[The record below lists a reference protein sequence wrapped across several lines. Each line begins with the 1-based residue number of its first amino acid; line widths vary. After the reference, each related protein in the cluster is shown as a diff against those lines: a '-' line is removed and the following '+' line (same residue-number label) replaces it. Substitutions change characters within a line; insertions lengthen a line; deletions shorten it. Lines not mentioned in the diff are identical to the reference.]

1 MLLAFLFVF
10 LVAGVISCLFSLNAL
25 YTTLKTGLPYV
36 STPDWA
42 IEWLKKNLQLSASDV
57 VYELGC
63 GDARV
68 LSALAATNPKAKFIG
83 LEIQWWPYLWAKWR
97 TRDQANVRITRAD
110 FLKADLSSATLVYG
124 FFITV
129 MMPKVADR
137 LREILQA
144 GTRVISF
151 GFALPGWT
159 PTEEIPNP
167 RKARGSK
174 IRIYKKPSS

>member
-10 LVAGVISCLFSLNAL
+10 LAAGIISCIFSLNAL

-42 IEWLKKNLQLSASDV
+42 IDWLKKNIHLGSNDI

-68 LSALAATNPKAKFIG
+68 LSSIATANPEAKFVGI
-83 LEIQWWPYLWAKWR
+83 EIQWWPYFWAKWR
-97 TRDQANVRITRAD
+97 TRHQSNVTIIRGD
-110 FLKADLSSATLVYG
+110 FLKTELTNATLVYG

-129 MMPKVADR
+129 MMPKVAER
-137 LREILQA
+137 LQTVLQN
-144 GTRVISF
+144 GVKVISF

-159 PTEEIPNP
+159 PIEEIPNP
-167 RKARGSK
+167 KKSKGSK
-174 IRIYKKPSS
+174 IRIYKKQ

>member
-1 MLLAFLFVF
+1 MLLVWLFIFLA
-10 LVAGVISCLFSLNAL
+10 VAAIACVFSLNAL

-36 STPDWA
+36 STPNWV
-42 IEWLKKNLQLSASDV
+42 IGWLRENLNLAATDV

-68 LSALAATNPKAKFIG
+68 LSAIARANPTAKFIG

-97 TRDQANVRITRAD
+97 TRQQTNVSIIRGD
-110 FLKADLSSATLVYG
+110 FLKTDLSAATLIYG

-137 LREILQA
+137 LRQVLHD
-144 GTRVISF
+144 GVKVISF

-159 PTEEIPNP
+159 PVEEIPNP
-167 RKARGSK
+167 KKSKGSK
-174 IRIYKKPSS
+174 IRIYKK

>member
-1 MLLAFLFVF
+1 MLLVFLFVLLF
-10 LVAGVISCLFSLNAL
+10 ATTISCVFSINAL

-42 IEWLKKNLQLSASDV
+42 IDWLKTNLKLNDQDV
-57 VYELGC
+57 VYEWGC

-68 LSALAATNPKAKFIG
+68 LAAIAAVNPNTKFIG
-83 LEIQWWPYLWAKWR
+83 IEIQWWPYLWAKWR
-97 TRDQANVRITRAD
+97 ARKQSNVTITRGD
-110 FLKADLSSATLVYG
+110 FLKADMGEATHVYG

-137 LREILQA
+137 LRAVLHDGA
-144 GTRVISF
+144 RVISF

-159 PTEEIPNP
+159 PVEEIPNP
-167 RKARGSK
+167 KRAKGGK
-174 IRIYKKPSS
+174 IRIYQK

>member
-1 MLLAFLFVF
+1 MLLFLLFIF
-10 LVAGVISCLFSLNAL
+10 LVAAAISCIFSVNAL

-36 STPDWA
+36 STPNWA
-42 IEWLKKNLQLSASDV
+42 IDWLRENIKLDQSDV

-68 LSALAATNPKAKFIG
+68 LSALAKANPTAKFIG
-83 LEIQWWPYLWAKWR
+83 IEIQWWPYLWAKWW
-97 TRDQANVRITRAD
+97 TRHQANVTIVRGD

-137 LREILQA
+137 LRQVLHDGVQ
-144 GTRVISF
+144 VISF

-159 PTEEIPNP
+159 PTSEIPNP
-167 RKARGSK
+167 TKARGSK
-174 IRIYKKPSS
+174 IRIYQKSS

>member
-10 LVAGVISCLFSLNAL
+10 LAAGTIACLFSLNAL

-42 IEWLKKNLQLSASDV
+42 IEWLRKNVQLNAQDV
-57 VYELGC
+57 VYEWGC

-68 LSALAATNPKAKFIG
+68 LSAIAASHPSTSFIG
-83 LEIQWWPYLWAKWR
+83 IEIQWWPYLWAKWR
-97 TRDQANVRITRAD
+97 TRNQSNVQIIRGD
-110 FLKADLSSATLVYG
+110 FLKADMSTATLVYG

-129 MMPKVADR
+129 MMPRVAER
-137 LREILQA
+137 LSAVLQDGA
-144 GTRVISF
+144 RVISF

-167 RKARGSK
+167 KKAKGSK
-174 IRIYKKPSS
+174 IRIYKKQ